1 MSTARIAFL
10 SAHISGSVKLDYLV
24 RRGCRPAAVIALDAN
39 AAARHGV
46 AGYVD
51 PGDAAQRHG
60 IPIRYVTDFSMK
72 AADDLAYFTESSFDL
87 LVISGWQRL
96 VPAEILTTFR
106 CGAIAEH
113 GSAEYLPK
121 GRGRSPVGWALATG
135 QRRFVLHL
143 FRAEPNV
150 DGGPILDYCALELN
164 PFDDINSVYCKIGI
178 ASGQLLLK
186 HIDAILSDR
195 AVFHPQRDEAPSF
208 TRRRT
213 VDDDFID
220 WRATTAQIHDL
231 IRATTLPYPV
241 AKARLNGQQM
251 LVRDAVPFDRFLD
264 FYRDAVGEIIAVF
277 PDRSFAVKTVDGS
290 LLVRGYE
297 YEGEVKCGDI
307 FEEKTKVS

>member
-1 MSTARIAFL
+1 MTPGRIAFL

-24 RRGCRPAAVIALDAN
+24 RRGCRPAAVVTLDASS
-39 AAARHGV
+39 ATRHGL

-51 PGDAAQRHG
+51 PGEAARRHG
-60 IPIRYVTDFSMK
+60 IPVRYVTDFAMK
-72 AADDLAYFTESSFDL
+72 GADDQAYFRESAFDL

-96 VPAEILTTFR
+96 VPAEILATFR
-106 CGAIAEH
+106 YGAIAEH
-113 GSAEYLPK
+113 GSAEYLPR

-195 AVFHPQRDEAPSF
+195 AVFYPQRDEAPSF

-213 VDDDFID
+213 EDDDYID
-220 WRATTAQIHDL
+220 WRAPTAQIHAL
-231 IRATTLPYPV
+231 IRATTRPYPV
-241 AKARLNGQQM
+241 AKARLNGR
-251 LVRDAVPFDRFLD
+251 LILIRDAVPFDRFLD
-264 FYRDAVGEIIAVF
+264 FYREAVGEIVAVF
-277 PDRSFAVKTVDGS
+277 PDGSFAVKTVDGS
-290 LLVRGYE
+290 LLVRGYD
-297 YEGEVKCGDI
+297 YDGQVRAGEK
-307 FEEKTKVS
+307 FEEQAKQG